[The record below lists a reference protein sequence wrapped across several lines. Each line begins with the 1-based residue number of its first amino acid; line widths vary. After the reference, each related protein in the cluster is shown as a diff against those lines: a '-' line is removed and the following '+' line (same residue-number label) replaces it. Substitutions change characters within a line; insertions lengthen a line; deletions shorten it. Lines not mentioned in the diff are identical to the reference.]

1 MITLAKGL
9 RRRLTRFRPVSP
21 ADARRF
27 IAALRGRRRWSA
39 CRAVLDG
46 AFVTAVL
53 KRRGLRPLLRD
64 RSDLPA
70 ATPDQTAPLVEVIDA
85 GLGVLPVSP
94 TCLRRSVTLLRELHR
109 EELGATLHIG
119 VRRGANGIEA
129 HAWVQAG
136 DHVVNDDPELVNGY
150 VQLSVGDAERYLP
163 RLA

>member
-1 MITLAKGL
+1 MPRSL
-9 RRRLTRFRPVSP
+9 RRRLTDSRRVSP
-21 ADARRF
+21 ADIRRF
-27 IAALRGRRRWSA
+27 TAALGSRRRWSA

-46 AFVTAVL
+46 AFVTATL
-53 KRRGLRPLLRD
+53 KWRGLRPLLLN
-64 RSDLPA
+64 RSDLPTA
-70 ATPDQTAPLVEVIDA
+70 VPDRVAPLVAAVDA

-94 TCLRRSVTLLRELHR
+94 TCLRRSVTLLREMHR
-109 EELGATLHIG
+109 RGLGGTLHIG

-136 DHVVNDDPELVNGY
+136 EYVVNDDPELVHGY

>member
-1 MITLAKGL
+1 MITPAGGL
-9 RRRLTRFRPVSP
+9 RRRLSRFRPVSP
-21 ADARRF
+21 ADIRRF
-27 IAALRGRRRWSA
+27 TAALGSRRRWSA

-46 AFVTAVL
+46 AFVTATL
-53 KRRGLRPLLRD
+53 KWRGLRPLLRD

-70 ATPDQTAPLVEVIDA
+70 ATPDQAAPLVEVIEA